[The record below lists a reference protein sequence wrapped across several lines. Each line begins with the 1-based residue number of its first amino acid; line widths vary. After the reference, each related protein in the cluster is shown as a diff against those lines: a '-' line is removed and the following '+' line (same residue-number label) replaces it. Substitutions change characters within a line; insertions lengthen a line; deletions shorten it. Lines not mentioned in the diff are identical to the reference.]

1 MAIKINW
8 TRQAIEDI
16 YEIREYYRPRS
27 AKYAAQLTD
36 KIFEKGDGLEKYPQI
51 GRIVP
56 ELERPEIR
64 ELIYKNYRLIY
75 HVVSADQIDILAV
88 HNGLRPLTEE
98 SIFG

>member
-1 MAIKINW
+1 MVKVNW

-27 AKYAAQLTD
+27 AKYAEQLTD
-36 KIFEKGDGLEKYPQI
+36 KIFEKETFLKKHPQI
-51 GRIVP
+51 GRMVP
-56 ELERPEIR
+56 EIAREEIR
-64 ELIYKNYRLIY
+64 ELIYKNYRIVY
-75 HVVSADQIDILAV
+75 HVVTDERIDILTV